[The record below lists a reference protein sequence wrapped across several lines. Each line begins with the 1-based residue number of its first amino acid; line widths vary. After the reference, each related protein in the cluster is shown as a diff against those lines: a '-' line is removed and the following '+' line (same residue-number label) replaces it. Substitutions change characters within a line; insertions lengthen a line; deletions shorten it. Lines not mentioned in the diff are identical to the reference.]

1 MNYFA
6 TQLQAVEAIR
16 AQYRAQDE
24 AGVVPANTVDETAS
38 ADDKRAAMLSTP
50 PTYRPP
56 CGCSPDAGEVPCDA
70 AILSVLSHEPIPGCP
85 NAIFDLE
92 Q

>member
-38 ADDKRAAMLSTP
+38 ACGNVASAKVNVSATVVSLPANSAAN
-50 PTYRPP
+50 RRG
-56 CGCSPDAGEVPCDA
+56 CGP
-70 AILSVLSHEPIPGCP
+70 LP
-85 NAIFDLE
+85 NGVGKNPAKNA
-92 Q
+92 